1 MAKPVVLFISA
12 GRAATQWLA
21 WALGEAYSDLA
32 VTRHEPLK
40 AEYDLRRFL
49 RHPERVAASP
59 HAKAIHAHLDAIAD
73 DKTYIETGWTGLGL
87 VPLFHE
93 RFGARLRLVQLYRH
107 PVPSAISLL
116 THGLH
121 DPDKDEDIAGW
132 GQLDPGVDGVAQ
144 RDYAA
149 RWPSLTPFEKCLFQ
163 WTEIHLYGAEL
174 RRAYPKTPFLVVK
187 SEDMFVPET
196 GALRRIV
203 EFAGLPAREEF
214 FAATSHRVD
223 RYTRYTRHEFDPG
236 AVLDHPRTIELAQAQ
251 GYDSAGL
258 DAAALRRRYRRTL
271 RNKLRRA
278 GRNFGRHFR
287 KPDR

>member
-1 MAKPVVLFISA
+1 MAKPIVLFISA
-12 GRAATQWLA
+12 GRAGTQWLA
-21 WALGEAYSDLA
+21 WALGEAYADLA
-32 VTRHEPLK
+32 VVTHEPLK
-40 AEYDLRRFL
+40 AEYDLRKFL
-49 RHPERVAASP
+49 RHPERVAGSP
-59 HAKAIHAHLDAIAD
+59 HAKAIHAHLDAIAN

-87 VPLFHE
+87 VPLFYE

-132 GQLDPGVDGVAQ
+132 GQLDPGVDGVVQ

-174 RRAYPKTPFLVVK
+174 RRTYPKTPFLEVK
-187 SEDMFVPET
+187 SEDMFVPGT
-196 GALRRIV
+196 GALRRIA

-214 FAATSHRVD
+214 IAATSRRID
-223 RYTRYTRHEFDPG
+223 RYTRYTRQDFDPG
-236 AVLDHPRTIELAQAQ
+236 EVRAHPRTVELALAQ
-251 GYDSAGL
+251 GYDL
-258 DAAALRRRYRRTL
+258 AAIDTASLRRRYRRNL
-271 RNKLRRA
+271 LNALRRA
-278 GRNFGRHFR
+278 RRNVGRHFR
-287 KPDR
+287 K